1 MKTPR
6 PWCWSWVI
14 VQDGCSGKSVFLK
27 ENQHR
32 FCNSFY
38 EAWPPAQVTRSRF
51 FFQIRI
57 VPIKRFSPTERCF
70 LRSTLRFVFPTSY
83 SLIQCCCFFF
93 KRLGKTRVEF
103 VFKPKRRVVSFFVN
117 AIIFLCK
124 FCYITSGPLLAG
136 SAPVDQFQL
145 RRFLFMSTLHHKIT
159 KPNWR

>member
-83 SLIQCCCFFF
+83 SLIQCCCCFFQATRENPCRICFQTKETRRFFF
-93 KRLGKTRVEF
+93 CQCDYL
-103 VFKPKRRVVSFFVN
+103 SMQ
-117 AIIFLCK
+117 IL
-124 FCYITSGPLLAG
+124 
-136 SAPVDQFQL
+136 
-145 RRFLFMSTLHHKIT
+145 LHHQWTTTCRKCSCGSIPIEKIPLHEYT
-159 KPNWR
+159 PP